1 MKTTVSIYD
10 FRDAFQRMGRGQQF
24 SYDGLQVLFDYLEDY
39 EAGSGEE
46 VELDV
51 IGLCCDFSEND
62 PEYIAEQY
70 GVCMI
75 GYDDN
80 EEGLKLAVVDHLELN
95 GAYIGTTTNGKI
107 VYRQF

>member
-10 FRDAFQRMGRGQQF
+10 FRDAFQRAGRGQQF
-24 SYDGLQVLFDYLEDY
+24 SYDGLEILFDYLEDY

-51 IGLCCDFSEND
+51 IGLCCDFAEDDPKSIAQNYDLKTDDLSDDEISEKVRD
-62 PEYIAEQY
+62 FLSDE
-70 GVCMI
+70 GV
-75 GYDDN
+75 
-80 EEGLKLAVVDHLELN
+80 
-95 GAYIGTTTNGKI
+95 YIGATDLGMI